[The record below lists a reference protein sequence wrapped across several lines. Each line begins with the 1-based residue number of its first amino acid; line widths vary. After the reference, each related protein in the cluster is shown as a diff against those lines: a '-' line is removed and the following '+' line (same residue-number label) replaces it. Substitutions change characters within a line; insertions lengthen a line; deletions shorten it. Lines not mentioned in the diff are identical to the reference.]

1 MNFVSWRKSKFA
13 AIALLIGCLVFAIC
27 LIGSLRQGQD
37 IRYDRNGECEANR
50 SYESRPLGAVKSS
63 LGCKVLQPFNFY
75 GVTLGAASASTNGF
89 ERREVSECRVYDSA
103 TNRHRRVYRSVTN
116 HYNRSYWVVRRSFEE
131 SDKALRPADV
141 FDFAEVEYSYKTKV
155 AADATFYAHFP
166 AGMTRKECISIL
178 DSIADDVKAKYGA
191 ELKEKD
197 AEQNAEEPTDFVQK
211 EIPVSLLGSRNRYA
225 WFRKDIFYSRSF
237 KGEQYGVSIVAGES
251 IFGERCAILGAS
263 SCISHELL
271 DEGITDFK

>member
-1 MNFVSWRKSKFA
+1 MNFVSRRESKFA

-27 LIGSLRQGQD
+27 LIGRLMQGQD
-37 IRYDRNGECEANR
+37 MRYDRNGECEANR
-50 SYESRPLGAVKSS
+50 SYELRPLGAVKSS
-63 LGCKVLQPFNFY
+63 LGCKVLQPFDFY

-89 ERREVSECRVYDSA
+89 ERRVISEWRVYDSA
-103 TNRHRRVYRSVTN
+103 TNHHRGGCRNVTN
-116 HYNRSYWVVRRSFEE
+116 HYNRSYWVWHMPFEG
-131 SDKALRPADV
+131 DGKAMRPADC
-141 FDFAEVEYSYKTKV
+141 FDFVEVEYSYKTKV
-155 AADATFYAHFP
+155 AARASFYAHFP

-225 WFRKDIFYSRSF
+225 WFRKDMFYSRSF
-237 KGEQYGVSIVAGES
+237 EGEQYEVSIVAGES
-251 IFGERCAILGAS
+251 IFGERCAILSAS